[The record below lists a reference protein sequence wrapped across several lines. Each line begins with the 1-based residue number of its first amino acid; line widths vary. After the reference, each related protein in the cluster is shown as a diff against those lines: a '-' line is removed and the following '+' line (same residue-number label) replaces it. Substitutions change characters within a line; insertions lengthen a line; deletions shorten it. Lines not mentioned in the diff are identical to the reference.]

1 MRLFSCVERC
11 SQNCALPS
19 DFGTRELFVSVAPE
33 PISPTC
39 PHGTNMR
46 RGNLIVLS
54 PFQCQIFLLYIHPLS
69 YVSGLFSLVLLNNF
83 DFFFTLFN
91 YSGSTLCENLIFYFL
106 PVLHNNTIFT
116 LLLCLYVFKS
126 QTSV

>member
-1 MRLFSCVERC
+1 MRLFGCVERR

-54 PFQCQIFLLYIHPLS
+54 PFQCQIFLLYIHPLL
-69 YVSGLFSLVLLNNF
+69 YVSGLFSLLLNNF
-83 DFFFTLFN
+83 NFFPTLFN
-91 YSGSTLCENLIFYFL
+91 YSGSTPCEKLDFFISFL
-106 PVLHNNTIFT
+106 YYITIQSLFSC
-116 LLLCLYVFKS
+116 CLYILKS

>member
-1 MRLFSCVERC
+1 MLKGVLRT
-11 SQNCALPS
+11 ALPS

-54 PFQCQIFLLYIHPLS
+54 PFQCQIFLLYIHSLL
-69 YVSGLFSLVLLNNF
+69 YVSGLFSLLLNNF
-83 DFFFTLFN
+83 DFPPTHTLFN
-91 YSGSTLCENLIFYFL
+91 YSGSTPCEKRFFISFL
-106 PVLHNNTIFT
+106 YYITVQSLFSC
-116 LLLCLYVFKS
+116 CLYILKS